1 MIVRM
6 KMKYQ
11 KRSNLN

>member
-1 MIVRM
+1 V

-11 KRSNLN
+11 KIF